1 MLKRLLLL
9 AALLLAHFVPAAA
22 APGLWVAKDGKA
34 EVTIFGT
41 IHALP
46 RGNGWLSPAFARR
59 FDRADRLVL
68 ETIIPDDPMAL
79 APVVSRLG
87 MRAGLPPIRQRVSP
101 AAYARLAPILATTG
115 LPVAALDNMESWLA
129 AITVSEASLAAVGID
144 PKQGVEPAL
153 LARARRLNKP
163 VTGLE
168 TPTEQLGFLDG
179 LPEADQAAM
188 LEAVLADTADV
199 RAETQRLIGLWQ
211 DAEVETIAADFS
223 NEAKATP
230 TLQRV
235 LLSERNRRW
244 ADEVVAMLRRPGR
257 VFLAVGAAHL
267 GGRDG
272 LLTILANR
280 GLTVEAVDMAAERA
294 AAPPARKAKAG
305 KPVKGKKGE
314 KAEKG
319 KKGKKAKAEKPAK
332 GKKAKA
338 TPKAKAKAK
347 KKK

>member
-9 AALLLAHFVPAAA
+9 AALLLAHAVPAAA
-22 APGLWVAKDGKA
+22 APGLWVVKQGKA

-101 AAYARLAPILATTG
+101 AAYARLAPILANSG

-163 VTGLE
+163 VAGLE

-179 LPEADQAAM
+179 LPEADQTAM

-199 RAETQRLIGLWQ
+199 RTETQRLIALWQ
-211 DAEVETIAADFS
+211 DAEVETIAADFAR
-223 NEAKATP
+223 EAAATP
-230 TLQRV
+230 TLRRV

-272 LLTILANR
+272 LLTILTNR
-280 GLTVEAVDMAAERA
+280 GLEVEAVDMAAERA
-294 AAPPARKAKAG
+294 ATPAPRKAKAG

-314 KAEKG
+314 KAGKG
-319 KKGKKAKAEKPAK
+319 KGKKAKAEKPAK

-338 TPKAKAKAK
+338 TAKKAKPKAK